1 MDKEKEKILVQYSNY
16 YNQRCFCY
24 FAITNQQKKKRKRK
38 RKKQKIFL
46 TNIFRNNFTKK
57 NKLSK
62 LLQKLTSH
70 IRFEWFIVVG
80 QRQSNGTR

>member
-1 MDKEKEKILVQYSNY
+1 MDKEKEKKLVQYSNY
-16 YNQRCFCY
+16 YNQRCCFY
-24 FAITNQQKKKRKRK
+24 FAITNQHKKK
-38 RKKQKIFL
+38 KI
-46 TNIFRNNFTKK
+46 K
-57 NKLSK
+57 NKKYIPRKFFEIISKKKTNFKK

>member
-16 YNQRCFCY
+16 YNQRCCFY
-24 FAITNQQKKKRKRK
+24 FAITNQYKKKEKE
-38 RKKQKIFL
+38 KKKLKIYS

>member
-1 MDKEKEKILVQYSNY
+1 MDKEKEKKLVQYSNY
-16 YNQRCFCY
+16 YNQRCCFY
-24 FAITNQQKKKRKRK
+24 FAITNQYKKKEKE
-38 RKKQKIFL
+38 KKKLKIYS